1 MINPSRHSDDR
12 SGRDP
17 EAPPAVPGWVKLF
30 GLVALVLVAAF
41 VILHLTGLSPSG
53 HS

>member
-1 MINPSRHSDDR
+1 MTNSSRQSDDR

-17 EAPPAVPGWVKLF
+17 EVPPAVPGWVKVF
-30 GLVALVLVAAF
+30 GLVALVLVSAF
-41 VILHLTGLSPSG
+41 VVLHLTGLSPSG